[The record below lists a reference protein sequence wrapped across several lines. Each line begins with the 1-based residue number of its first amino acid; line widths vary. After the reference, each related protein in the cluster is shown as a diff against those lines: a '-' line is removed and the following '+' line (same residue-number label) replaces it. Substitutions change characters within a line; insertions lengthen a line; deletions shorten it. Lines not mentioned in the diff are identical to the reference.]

1 MDHMPI
7 TVNAKDLESFKQNSP
22 PAIILDTYKEQ
33 LGELFLIR
41 NPRFRFDKNY
51 QRPLDEFLATYAKG
65 RPLETT
71 GTWFYFPWNN
81 KLIHFL
87 PEEEYLELRTARNK
101 NLILPE
107 EQKKYYNSAVGVAGL
122 SVGSHAALTITMTGG
137 AKNIKLADPDTVS
150 VSNLNRLRY
159 GAGEIGQNKAELAAR
174 LIMEINPYA
183 NVKIYPNG
191 INANNLEDFVNG
203 SGNFP
208 KLDILLEG
216 VDNLEMKILL
226 RQEAKKNRVP
236 LIMATDNAD
245 GIIVDVERY
254 DLDSNMPLF
263 NGALGDFTLE
273 DFKTFPPAQLP
284 KLATKVAGPGF
295 VATRMLAS
303 VFEVGKTL
311 YSWPQ
316 LGTAATFTGVVAAYL
331 TRLIVN
337 GKKIKSGK
345 YNLSLDA
352 IFDPD
357 FSDPKTSKIDAEKK
371 DKLLKNLGL

>member
-1 MDHMPI
+1 MDYKPKS
-7 TVNAKDLESFKQNSP
+7 VNSKELENFKQESP
-22 PAIILDTYKEQ
+22 NAEILDTYKGQ
-33 LGELFLIR
+33 LQELFFIR

-51 QRPLDEFLATYAKG
+51 QQPLAEFFAGYSKSRSLELA
-65 RPLETT
+65 
-71 GTWFYFPWNN
+71 GTWFYFPWSN

-87 PEEEYLELRTARNK
+87 PEQEYLELRTARNK
-101 NLILPE
+101 NLITDE
-107 EQKKYYNSAVGVAGL
+107 EQKNYYNSTVGVAGL
-122 SVGSHAALTITMTGG
+122 SVGSHAALTIAMTGG
-137 AKNIKLADPDTVS
+137 AKNIKLADPDVVS

-159 GAGEIGQNKAELAAR
+159 GADKINQNKAELVAR

-183 NVKIYPNG
+183 NIKIYSDG
-191 INANNLEDFVNG
+191 IDANNIQDFVTG
-203 SGNFP
+203 SAGFP

-226 RQEAKKNRVP
+226 RQEAKAGRIP

-245 GIIVDVERY
+245 GIIMDVERY
-254 DLDSNMPLF
+254 DLDPNMQLF

-273 DFKTFPPAQLP
+273 DFKNFPPSELP
-284 KLATKVAGPGF
+284 KLATKVAGPQY
-295 VATRMLAS
+295 VAARMLAS

-316 LGTAATFTGVVAAYL
+316 LGTAATFTGVAAAYL

-352 IFDPD
+352 IFDPEY
-357 FSDPKTSKIDAEKK
+357 SKQQQETEGKK
-371 DKLLKNLGL
+371 YLKKIGL

>member
-1 MDHMPI
+1 
-7 TVNAKDLESFKQNSP
+7 
-22 PAIILDTYKEQ
+22 
-33 LGELFLIR
+33 
-41 NPRFRFDKNY
+41 
-51 QRPLDEFLATYAKG
+51 
-65 RPLETT
+65 LETT

>member
-1 MDHMPI
+1 
-7 TVNAKDLESFKQNSP
+7 
-22 PAIILDTYKEQ
+22 
-33 LGELFLIR
+33 
-41 NPRFRFDKNY
+41 
-51 QRPLDEFLATYAKG
+51 
-65 RPLETT
+65 
-71 GTWFYFPWNN
+71 
-81 KLIHFL
+81 
-87 PEEEYLELRTARNK
+87 
-101 NLILPE
+101 
-107 EQKKYYNSAVGVAGL
+107 
-122 SVGSHAALTITMTGG
+122 
-137 AKNIKLADPDTVS
+137 
-150 VSNLNRLRY
+150 LRY
-159 GAGEIGQNKAELAAR
+159 GADKIGQNKAELVAR
-174 LIMEINPYA
+174 LIMETNPYA
-183 NVKIYPNG
+183 NIKVYQNG
-191 INANNLEDFVNG
+191 INQDNIGDFVKG

-226 RQEAKKNRVP
+226 RQEAKAAHVP

-254 DLDSNMPLF
+254 DLDPEMALF
-263 NGALGDFTLE
+263 NGTLGGVIPE
-273 DFKTFPPAQLP
+273 DFKNFPPHELP
-284 KLATKVAGPGF
+284 KLATKVAGPQY

-345 YNLSLDA
+345 YNLSLDE

-357 FSDPKTSKIDAEKK
+357 FSHPKIAKNIAAEK